1 MMNGANMSNPAIKEY
16 FNIVDRPIDEKFK
29 IVFKDYERQ
38 IQEKVLYDI
47 LCRFRFADW
56 TRECDYSKMTSKEV
70 MEAAMS
76 VCDDIEKDWDY
87 NLDDDIMPMYGSM
100 SFDF

>member
-1 MMNGANMSNPAIKEY
+1 M
-16 FNIVDRPIDEKFK
+16 FNNNNSKVKFEDLSIDEKFK
-29 IVFKDYERQ
+29 IIFKDYERQ
-38 IQEKVLYDI
+38 IEEKVLYDI

-76 VCDDIEKDWDY
+76 VCDDIEKAWDY
-87 NLDDDIMPMYGSM
+87 NLDDDIVHGWGSI
-100 SFDF
+100 SCDFEEDIID